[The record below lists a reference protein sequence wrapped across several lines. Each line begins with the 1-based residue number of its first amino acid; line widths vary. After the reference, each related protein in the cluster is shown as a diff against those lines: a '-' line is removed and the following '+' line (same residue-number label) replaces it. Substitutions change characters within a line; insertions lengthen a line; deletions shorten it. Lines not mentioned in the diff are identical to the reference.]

1 MFFIKLSAI
10 IMAAAI
16 MAGLVLLAA
25 VAAPAHAK
33 DYTVGDSSGWTSGVD
48 YTTWA
53 SGKTFAVGDNL
64 GEYVLVV
71 LTVVNNVQVRQDSPH
86 VGRKVTDKV
95 YACMQ
100 CSSTACCTRWR
111 R

>member
-1 MFFIKLSAI
+1 
-10 IMAAAI
+10 MAAAI
-16 MAGLVLLAA
+16 MAGLVLIAA

-53 SGKTFAVGDNL
+53 SGKAFAVGDNL
-64 GEYVLVV
+64 GEYELVV
-71 LTVVNNVQVRQDSPH
+71 LTVVNNVQVRH
-86 VGRKVTDKV
+86 RKVTDKV

>member
-1 MFFIKLSAI
+1 
-10 IMAAAI
+10 MAAAI
-16 MAGLVLLAA
+16 MAGLVLIAA

-64 GEYVLVV
+64 GEYELVV
-71 LTVVNNVQVRQDSPH
+71 LTVVNNVQVRH
-86 VGRKVTDKV
+86 RKVTDKV

>member
-1 MFFIKLSAI
+1 MIKLSPI
-10 IMAAAI
+10 IMAATI

-64 GEYVLVV
+64 GEYVLLV
-71 LTVVNNVQVRQDSPH
+71 LTVV
-86 VGRKVTDKV
+86 KVVKQRT
-95 YACMQ
+95 
-100 CSSTACCTRWR
+100 SSTR
-111 R
+111 

>member
-1 MFFIKLSAI
+1 VFLIKLSAI

-16 MAGLVLLAA
+16 MAGLLILLAA

-64 GEYVLVV
+64 GEYILLPFRLSHKSYFFYQSISVFL
-71 LTVVNNVQVRQDSPH
+71 P
-86 VGRKVTDKV
+86 
-95 YACMQ
+95 
-100 CSSTACCTRWR
+100 
-111 R
+111 